1 MAEIFIDDQA
11 LALAVTLAVSLLLSV
26 FLVLTKSWHGAFT
39 LDGLDGVQ
47 KMHLHSTPRI
57 GGLPI
62 YISLWLA
69 SFFVAKDTRQVLE
82 LLLIAGMPAFAFGF
96 AEDLTKRVGVLTRLL
111 ATMASGVLAWW
122 LTGYS
127 LTRLDFWFLDMFL
140 VWLPVSVLFTA
151 FAIGGV
157 ANAINI
163 IDGLNGLS
171 SITAIL
177 GFIGLGLIAHAVG
190 DPSLASVAA
199 LCAVAVFGFFCLN
212 WPFGKMFLG
221 DGGAYFIGFA
231 LAWISVLLTE
241 RHGNVT
247 AFVALLICIHPITE
261 VVFSIYR
268 RRVRHMHPG
277 QPDRLHLHSLIKTR
291 LVRHRFASS
300 SVVVRN
306 SIAGLLV
313 GCLTILPVGVAQFS
327 FNSTRLSIIAVLL
340 FVWMYLVIYARLVRF
355 RWVSPINFIGGI
367 KAS

>member
-1 MAEIFIDDQA
+1 M
-11 LALAVTLAVSLLLSV
+11 T
-26 FLVLTKSWHGAFT
+26 
-39 LDGLDGVQ
+39 
-47 KMHLHSTPRI
+47 
-57 GGLPI
+57 
-62 YISLWLA
+62 
-69 SFFVAKDTRQVLE
+69 
-82 LLLIAGMPAFAFGF
+82 
-96 AEDLTKRVGVLTRLL
+96 
-111 ATMASGVLAWW
+111 SGVLAWW

-127 LTRLDFWFLDMFL
+127 LTRLDFWFLDLFL
-140 VWLPVSVLFTA
+140 AWLPVSILFTA

-190 DPSLASVAA
+190 DPSLAIVAA

-261 VVFSIYR
+261 VIFSIYR

-277 QPDRLHLHSLIKTR
+277 HPDRLHLHSLIKTR
-291 LVRHRFASS
+291 LIRHRFAGS
-300 SVVVRN
+300 SVVIRN

-313 GCLTILPVGVAQFS
+313 GSLTILPVVVAQFF
-327 FNSTRLSIIAVLL
+327 FNSTRLSIVAILL
-340 FVWMYLVIYARLVRF
+340 FILMYVAIYARLVRF
-355 RWVSPINFIGGI
+355 RWVSPIDFLLHRNL
-367 KAS
+367 ST